1 MYCTSFGPGTF
12 MRHGLV
18 TLQYRGVLRY
28 SSEVAEPAAP
38 PSLELYTI
46 FQQGDA
52 MHTTPRK
59 RFSATVTSQ
68 ELEEPSVGVSPNTT
82 GTPNCRHVGSRSLG
96 LRYGASFWAVKLM
109 LYTQEFGA
117 NASHTQVQQVQVQS
131 RGAQ

>member
-1 MYCTSFGPGTF
+1 

-18 TLQYRGVLRY
+18 TLQYRVLLRY

-109 LYTQEFGA
+109 LYTQEFVVLVTREQML
-117 NASHTQVQQVQVQS
+117 HTQVQQVQVQS